1 MFRILAL
8 AALLIVTA
16 LPVTAGHKEG
26 IAAYN
31 RGDYRTA
38 LRAFK
43 PLAAGGYAKAQH
55 FLGAMYAK
63 GRGVR
68 RNYVLAYLWWSLAAA
83 QSNKNAATK
92 LGLIE
97 MRMTRADVSRAQA
110 MAAKWRPS
118 LCLLR

>member
-1 MFRILAL
+1 MLRTFAL
-8 AALLIVTA
+8 AVLLIVTA

-43 PLAAGGYAKAQH
+43 PLAAGGYAKAQL
-55 FLGAMYAK
+55 FLGVIYAK
-63 GRGVR
+63 GQGVR
-68 RNYVLAYLWWSLAAA
+68 RNYVLAYMWWSLAAA
-83 QSNKNAATK
+83 QGNKNAATK

-110 MAAKWRPS
+110 KAAKWRPS